1 MGWSVLN
8 VLDGDCEGQL
18 MNGKEAAPKS
28 LLDGPVKHRPGWP
41 FLHYQQGRRFYVNK
55 APRKKPED
63 AAAEVGEARW

>member
-1 MGWSVLN
+1 
-8 VLDGDCEGQL
+8 